1 LRQLVLLGLD
11 PVIRADAGPGPD
23 GEVPDSRPGDVVTM
37 PVADER
43 QAALFEDR
51 AVLLRGLDHALE
63 QGEFEEA
70 LRALRSFE
78 AVYGPPAE
86 GPPSPI
92 LESLAGACWDSPGA
106 ALDTWTSVEAGL
118 RPGPRR
124 RIRTGVFVRL
134 LRSRA
139 PDALARARPECLP
152 AVAAFL
158 DSAPGRPEGEGRR
171 EARRLVRE
179 ALLEGRTLEPLDFRH
194 DEPVAEALAEDMPP
208 RWLACLGAVR
218 RLWPAPPLSAT
229 EAGTLVARQPDAFAA
244 DDPALAFWRCL
255 RVAETPA
262 CPDEALHEARRRMK
276 ALQPELHEAF
286 MRRILPR
293 LGG

>member
-1 LRQLVLLGLD
+1 MLGLD

-23 GEVPDSRPGDVVTM
+23 GEVSDSRPGDVVAM
-37 PVADER
+37 PVVDER

-70 LRALRSFE
+70 QRALRSFE

-86 GPPSPI
+86 GPPSPC
-92 LESLAGACWDSPGA
+92 LESLAGASWDSPGA
-106 ALDTWTSVEAGL
+106 GLDAWTSVEADL

-124 RIRTGVFVRL
+124 RIQTGVFVRL
-134 LRSRA
+134 LRSCA
-139 PDALARARPECLP
+139 PDALVRARPECLP
-152 AVAAFL
+152 ALAVFL
-158 DSAPGRPEGEGRR
+158 ESAPGRPGGEGRR
-171 EARRLVRE
+171 EARRLVGE
-179 ALLEGRTLEPLDFRH
+179 TLLEGRTLEPLDFRH
-194 DEPVAEALAEDMPP
+194 DEPVAEVLAEDMPP

-218 RLWPAPPLSAT
+218 RLWPAPPLST
-229 EAGTLVARQPDAFAA
+229 GEADEFVAPRPDAPAA

-262 CPDEALHEARRRMK
+262 CSDEALHEARRRMK
-276 ALQPELHEAF
+276 ALQPELHNAF
-286 MRRILPR
+286 MRRVPPR
-293 LGG
+293 PGR

>member
-1 LRQLVLLGLD
+1 MLGLD
-11 PVIRADAGPGPD
+11 TVIRADADPGPG
-23 GEVPDSRPGDVVTM
+23 GEVSDSRPGDVVAT
-37 PVADER
+37 PVVDER
-43 QAALFEDR
+43 QGTLFEDR

-70 LRALRSFE
+70 LRVLRSLE
-78 AVYGPPAE
+78 AVYGPPAD
-86 GPPSPI
+86 GPPSPC
-92 LESLAGACWDSPGA
+92 LESLARISWERPGE
-106 ALDTWTSVEAGL
+106 ALDTWVSIEPVL

-134 LRSRA
+134 LRSHA
-139 PDALARARPECLP
+139 PDALVQARPECLP
-152 AVAAFL
+152 ALAAFL
-158 DSAPGRPEGEGRR
+158 ESAPGRPEGEGRR

-194 DEPVAEALAEDMPP
+194 DKPVAEVLAEDMSP

-218 RLWPAPPLSAT
+218 RLWPAPPLPAA
-229 EAGTLVARQPDAFAA
+229 EADNLVARQPDAAAA

-262 CPDEALHEARRRMK
+262 CSDEVLHEARRRMK
-276 ALQPELHEAF
+276 ALQPELHAAF
-286 MRRILPR
+286 MRRVPLRPGR
-293 LGG
+293 